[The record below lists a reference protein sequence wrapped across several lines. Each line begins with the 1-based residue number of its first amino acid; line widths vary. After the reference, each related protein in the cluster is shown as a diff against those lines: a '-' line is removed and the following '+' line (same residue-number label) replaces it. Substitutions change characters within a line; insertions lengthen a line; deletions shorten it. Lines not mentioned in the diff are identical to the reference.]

1 MTIDHGSGWREVYR
15 RMRGRQLGLT
25 TFGYAIFYFVR
36 KNIPVALPLMEKQLG
51 VGKTELGAF
60 LTAGDSV
67 YGVSKLAN
75 GFVGDRASARWLM
88 AAGLALSAL
97 VNGLFG
103 LASSVVVLGILW
115 MINGWFQ
122 GMGYPPCARILSHWF
137 EPTERGR
144 MWGIWN
150 ASHTAG
156 AAGVLVLA
164 GWLGESYGWRAVF
177 LVPAAIA
184 LASSAVLALWLRD
197 TPGSLGLPP
206 VEVYRGG
213 GGEPTALEPAV
224 PAAEYRRLLR
234 ERVFS
239 NRVVWLAAIANFF
252 VYTVRLAFLNWAPT
266 FLSQEKHVKL
276 AAAAVMTAG
285 FELAGVLGAY
295 SAGWLTDRVFGTRRA
310 PVCAF
315 YMLATAAAIVGFW
328 KMPEG
333 ELVGSVVLLLV
344 IGFFIYGPQFL
355 VALIVADQSGKHAA
369 AVAVGVTGVFGY
381 ASSLL
386 SGVTL
391 GAILEYEGWDGGFA
405 MLAGAALVGA
415 IPFALCWSSRPV
427 VESAQNASGSAESPS
442 HSQT

>member
-1 MTIDHGSGWREVYR
+1 MSTHQGADWREVYR
-15 RMRGRQLGLT
+15 RMRGRQLGLA

-51 VGKTELGAF
+51 IGKTELGAF

-75 GFVGDRASARWLM
+75 GFAGDRMSARWLM

-97 VNGLFG
+97 MNGAFG
-103 LASSVVVLGILW
+103 LASSVLVLGVLW

-122 GMGYPPCARILSHWF
+122 GMGFPPCARILSHWF

-164 GWLGESYGWRAVF
+164 GWLGHHYGWRAVF

-206 VEVYRGG
+206 VEVYRT
-213 GGEPTALEPAV
+213 GGEHTALEPAV
-224 PAAEYRRLLR
+224 SAAEYRGLLR
-234 ERVFS
+234 RRVFA
-239 NRVVWLAAIANFF
+239 NRVVWLASIANFF
-252 VYTVRLAFLNWAPT
+252 VYTVRLSFLNWAPT
-266 FLSQEKHVKL
+266 FLSQEKDVRL
-276 AAAAVMTAG
+276 DAAALMTAA

-295 SAGWLTDRVFGTRRA
+295 SAGWLTDRVFATRRA

-315 YMLATAAAIVGFW
+315 YMLATAASIIAFW
-328 KMPEG
+328 RLPSG
-333 ELVGSVVLLLV
+333 DLVGSVLLLLA

-381 ASSLL
+381 ASSAL

-391 GAILEYEGWDGGFA
+391 GAILEHYGWDAGFP
-405 MLAGAALVGA
+405 MLAAAALAGA
-415 IPFALCWSSRPV
+415 IPFALCWHARPV
-427 VESAQNASGSAESPS
+427 
-442 HSQT
+442 TD

>member
-1 MTIDHGSGWREVYR
+1 MSMDQGGTWREDYR

-51 VGKTELGAF
+51 IGKTELGAF

-75 GFVGDRASARWLM
+75 GFAGDRISARWFM
-88 AAGLALSAL
+88 AVGLLLSGL
-97 VNGLFG
+97 VNGAFG
-103 LASSVVVLGILW
+103 LASSVLVLGILW
-115 MINGWFQ
+115 MVNGWFQ
-122 GMGYPPCARILSHWF
+122 GMGFPPCARILSHWF

-164 GWLGESYGWRAVF
+164 GWLGHNYGWRAVF
-177 LVPAAIA
+177 LVPAVIA

-197 TPGSLGLPP
+197 TPGSLGMPP
-206 VEVYRGG
+206 VEVYRF
-213 GGEPTALEPAV
+213 GGESAAREPAV
-224 PAAEYRRLLR
+224 SVAEYRGLLR
-234 ERVFS
+234 RRVFA
-239 NRVVWLAAIANFF
+239 NRIVWLASVANFF

-266 FLSQEKHVKL
+266 FLSQEKHVRL
-276 AAAAVMTAG
+276 DAAALMTAG
-285 FELAGVLGAY
+285 FELAGVLGAF

-315 YMLATAAAIVGFW
+315 YMLAAAGAIAGFW
-328 KMPEG
+328 LLPGGSM
-333 ELVGSVVLLLV
+333 VGSVALLLT

-355 VALIVADQSGKHAA
+355 VAVIVADQAGKHAA

-381 ASSLL
+381 ASSTL

-391 GAILEYEGWDGGFA
+391 GAILENYGWDGGFA
-405 MLAGAALVGA
+405 MLTAAAVVGT
-415 IPFALCWSSRPV
+415 IPFLLCWNSRPP
-427 VESAQNASGSAESPS
+427 EP
-442 HSQT
+442 